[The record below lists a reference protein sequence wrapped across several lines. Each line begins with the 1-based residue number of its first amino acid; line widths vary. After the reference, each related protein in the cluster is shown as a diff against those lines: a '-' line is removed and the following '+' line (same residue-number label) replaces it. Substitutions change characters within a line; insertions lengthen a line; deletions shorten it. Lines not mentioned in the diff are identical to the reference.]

1 MFVSCEVDNL
11 TKPYLS
17 NPFGKKKDKRIE
29 SWLEIMNT
37 LPCPANK
44 KVSLE
49 SEVRVDFEDD
59 TFYEL
64 KDLLLR
70 LSPWRKGPFHIREIF
85 IDSEWRSDEKWKRF
99 KKLNIDLK
107 KKNILD
113 VGSGNGYYAFR
124 MLGDGANNI
133 LCLEP
138 NLVHVSQFAALN
150 RFVTSDN
157 IRMLPER
164 LENIKFSDT
173 KFDVV
178 FSMGLLYHQRD
189 PSQHIKDLKN
199 TLKDGGQLVIET
211 IVSPEAYGN
220 FLEPSEG
227 RYASMPNVHYV
238 HTDKG
243 CKKLFE
249 ELSLSLQCESYNTR
263 TTGQEQR
270 KTEWMPFKSFESAL
284 NPSNLDLTI
293 EGYPAPE
300 RKFYVL
306 EKEA

>member
-1 MFVSCEVDNL
+1 MV
-11 TKPYLS
+11 
-17 NPFGKKKDKRIE
+17 
-29 SWLEIMNT
+29 
-37 LPCPANK
+37 
-44 KVSLE
+44 
-49 SEVRVDFEDD
+49 
-59 TFYEL
+59 
-64 KDLLLR
+64 
-70 LSPWRKGPFHIREIF
+70 
-85 IDSEWRSDEKWKRF
+85 
-99 KKLNIDLK
+99 
-107 KKNILD
+107 
-113 VGSGNGYYAFR
+113 
-124 MLGDGANNI
+124 
-133 LCLEP
+133 
-138 NLVHVSQFAALN
+138 
-150 RFVTSDN
+150 
-157 IRMLPER
+157 PER
-164 LENIKFSDT
+164 LDDT
-173 KFDVV
+173 TLKTATFDIV

-211 IVSPEAYGN
+211 IVSPEVYGD

>member
-44 KVSLE
+44 KVSLKN
-49 SEVRVDFEDD
+49 EVRVDFEDD

-70 LSPWRKGPFHIREIF
+70 LSPWRKGPFLIREIF

-199 TLKDGGQLVIET
+199 TLKDGG
-211 IVSPEAYGN
+211 
-220 FLEPSEG
+220 
-227 RYASMPNVHYV
+227 
-238 HTDKG
+238 
-243 CKKLFE
+243 
-249 ELSLSLQCESYNTR
+249 
-263 TTGQEQR
+263 
-270 KTEWMPFKSFESAL
+270 
-284 NPSNLDLTI
+284 
-293 EGYPAPE
+293 
-300 RKFYVL
+300 
-306 EKEA
+306 